1 MFSKSWLSVVI
12 IPVAIALILYFVILP
27 SSERKALSDLENT
40 LIGTWENKTRNITI
54 VFYENKTYDA
64 YNNNSHYTGK
74 WEITNMMMHRVNLN
88 WEGFSADYMF
98 MFIEDKDQLILVG
111 VNEPAG
117 LVYLSKAS

>member
-1 MFSKSWLSVVI
+1 
-12 IPVAIALILYFVILP
+12 
-27 SSERKALSDLENT
+27 
-40 LIGTWENKTRNITI
+40 
-54 VFYENKTYDA
+54 
-64 YNNNSHYTGK
+64 
-74 WEITNMMMHRVNLN
+74 MHRVNLN